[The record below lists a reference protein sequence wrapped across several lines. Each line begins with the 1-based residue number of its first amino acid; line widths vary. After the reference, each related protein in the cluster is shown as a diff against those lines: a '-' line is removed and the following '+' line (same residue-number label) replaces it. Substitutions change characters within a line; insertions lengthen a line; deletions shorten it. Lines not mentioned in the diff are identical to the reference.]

1 MSLKIP
7 EIPGGHEGYAAPV
20 MPDGSLAPN
29 GRRPEFVGYVAACA
43 CGWTDDQRFPP
54 TEAGRK
60 AAEAEWSDK
69 HVRTL
74 ILAMDEQM
82 PRPLAAKATVLRNQ
96 IIDLIGKRPNAALR
110 TLAYVESWQQALLD
124 QAVAAARAEG
134 RSWAD
139 IGVALGITKQAAH
152 ERFRDRTDF

>member
-20 MPDGSLAPN
+20 MPDGTIATN
-29 GRRPEFVGYVAACA
+29 GQRPAFVGYVAACA
-43 CGWTDDQRFPP
+43 CGWTDGQRFPA

-74 ILAMDEQM
+74 IVAMDDEM
-82 PRPLAAKATVLRNQ
+82 PRDLGAKATVLRNQ
-96 IIDLIGKRPNAALR
+96 IVALIGRRPRAALR

-124 QAVAAARAEG
+124 QAVAAARAG
-134 RSWAD
+134 GQSWAE
-139 IGVALGITKQAAH
+139 IGLALGITKQAAH